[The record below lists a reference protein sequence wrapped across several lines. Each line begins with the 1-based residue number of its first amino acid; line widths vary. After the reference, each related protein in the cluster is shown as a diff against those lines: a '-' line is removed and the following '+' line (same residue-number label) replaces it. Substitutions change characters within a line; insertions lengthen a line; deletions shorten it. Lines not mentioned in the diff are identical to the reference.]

1 MKQDNKTGPFDNLL
15 LAFLSSESHGNF
27 VSDNLDK
34 EADIVFAK
42 QYSVTLPQEKVN
54 NLISSLSDSLSKD
67 TLGALIQKALAS
79 SNANV
84 LELQTNSGLS
94 PSLLE
99 DIKADMIFTNSIPVK
114 SLAKLLKLLNIS
126 LEKARTAIDTT
137 FERLSAESR
146 MFMTV
151 PAKVQPSFRKGSTNL
166 SGGVDLSRLKSDESY
181 LYQNKEALDKYTKR
195 LAELYEE
202 L

>member
-15 LAFLSSESHGNF
+15 LAFLSSESQGNF

-34 EADIVFAK
+34 EAEIVFAK

-54 NLISSLSDSLSKD
+54 SLISSLSDSLSKD

-79 SNANV
+79 SNANA
-84 LELQTNSGLS
+84 LELQANSGLT

-99 DIKADMIFTNSIPVK
+99 DIKTDMIFTNSIPVK

-146 MFMTV
+146 MFLTV
-151 PAKVQPSFRKGSTNL
+151 PAKAQPSFRKSSTNL

-181 LYQNKEALDKYTKR
+181 LYQNKEALEKYTKR